1 MFEDSTF
8 ESAHRIHTRSRT
20 WGVVAFTLNGLIV
33 AALVVIP
40 LIYPEA
46 LPKRVVDVLLTAPP
60 PPTNPRPP
68 EPQRPQAAR
77 TVTQLVD
84 GHMFAPR
91 IIPATITMLAKP
103 EAPPA
108 DWQQIPG
115 AALSNGN
122 GDNPAAIFSGHNDRP
137 AVVQGPPKGPTVISR
152 GVAEGMLLQK
162 VTPRYPPIAQASRTQ
177 GTVVLQAV
185 ISKNGMIENLRVLSG
200 SPMLTQAALDAVGQ
214 WRYRPYLLNGEPVAV
229 ETTINVVFRLSQ

>member
-20 WGVVAFTLNGLIV
+20 WGLVAFTFNGLIL
-33 AALVVIP
+33 AALVAIP

-46 LPKRVVDVLLTAPP
+46 LPVRMRDILLTTPPAP
-60 PPTNPRPP
+60 TSPRPP
-68 EPQRPQAAR
+68 EPQRAQAAR
-77 TVTQLVD
+77 PVTQLVD

-91 IIPATITMLAKP
+91 IIPTTITMLAKP

-115 AALSNGN
+115 ALSSGG
-122 GDNPAAIFSGHNDRP
+122 GDNPGAIFSGHNDRP
-137 AVVQGPPKGPTVISR
+137 AVVQAAPKGPTIISR
-152 GVAEGMLLQK
+152 GVAEGLLLQK
-162 VTPRYPPIAQASRTQ
+162 VVPRYPPIAQASHTQ

-185 ISKNGMIENLRVLSG
+185 ISKNGTIEDLRVLSG
-200 SPMLTQAALDAVGQ
+200 SPMLTQAARDAVSQ

-229 ETTINVVFRLSQ
+229 ETTINVVFRLGQ